1 VDIAKL
7 NNYYHVINS
16 TCDRSQT
23 EAEPKLAQ
31 ICISANS
38 VPDLTAITPAQ

>member
-31 ICISANS
+31 IAIIANS
-38 VPDLTAITPAQ
+38 VPNLAAIAPAQ